1 MSTKLNK
8 KEIEKFSRQIIL
20 KNVGALG
27 QKKIQEAKVLII
39 GMGGLGC
46 PAAEFLTRSGIGR
59 LGLVDHDLVS
69 LSNIHRQTLYSE
81 KDINKSKVKIAK
93 KKLNEINPK
102 TKINIF
108 NYKLNKIK
116 FKKIIKNYQ
125 YIIDGTDNFESK
137 FLINDISSDYKKFLV
152 VGAISKFDGHIF
164 SLDFKN
170 KNNPSLRDFYQEEV
184 VTDDI
189 LNCEYDGILGT
200 VAGIVGTMQANEIL
214 KKILNIGQNLNG
226 FILILDLLNLNI
238 RRVKLKKRKSDF
250 KNKN

>member
-8 KEIEKFSRQIIL
+8 REIEKFSRQIIL
-20 KNVGALG
+20 KNIGALG
-27 QKKIQEAKVLII
+27 QKKIREAKVLII

-46 PAAEFLTRSGIGR
+46 PAAEFLTRSGIGT
-59 LGLVDHDLVS
+59 LGIVDHDRVS
-69 LSNIHRQTLYSE
+69 LSNIHRQTLYTE
-81 KDINKSKVKIAK
+81 KNVNKSKVKIAK

-116 FKKIIKNYQ
+116 FNKIIKNYD

-137 FLINDISSDYKKFLV
+137 FLINDISLDYKKFLV

-164 SLDFKN
+164 SFDFKN
-170 KNNPSLRDFYQEEV
+170 KNSPSLRDFYQEEV
-184 VTDDI
+184 VTDEV

-200 VAGIVGTMQANEIL
+200 VAGIIGTIQANEIL
-214 KKILNIGQNLNG
+214 KKILNIGENLNG
-226 FILILDLLNLNI
+226 FILILDLLNLDI
-238 RRVKLKKRKSDF
+238 RKIKLKKRK
-250 KNKN
+250 

>member
-1 MSTKLNK
+1 MSTKLSK
-8 KEIEKFSRQIIL
+8 IEIEKFSRQIIL
-20 KNVGALG
+20 KNIGALG
-27 QKKIQEAKVLII
+27 QRKIQDAKVLII

-46 PAAEFLTRSGIGR
+46 PAAEFLTRSGIGT
-59 LGLVDHDLVS
+59 LGIVDYDKVS
-69 LSNIHRQTLYSE
+69 LSNIHRQTLYTE

-137 FLINDISSDYKKFLV
+137 FLINDISLGYKKFLV

-164 SLDFKN
+164 SFDFKN

-214 KKILNIGQNLNG
+214 RKILNIGQNLNG

-238 RRVKLKKRKSDF
+238 RRVKLKKRK
-250 KNKN
+250 K

>member
-1 MSTKLNK
+1 MRAKLNK

-27 QKKIQEAKVLII
+27 QRKIRESKVLII

-46 PAAEFLTRSGIGR
+46 PAAEFLIRSGIGTI
-59 LGLVDHDLVS
+59 GLADYDKVG
-69 LSNIHRQTLYSE
+69 LSNIHRQILYSE
-81 KDINKSKVKIAK
+81 KDINKSKVKISK

-102 TKINIF
+102 TRINIF
-108 NYKLNKIK
+108 DYKLDKIK
-116 FKKIIKNYQ
+116 LNKIIKNYN

-137 FLINDISSDYKKFLV
+137 FLINDLSLKYKKFLV
-152 VGAISKFDGHIF
+152 AGAISKFDGHIF
-164 SLDFKN
+164 NFDFKI
-170 KNNPSLRDFYQEEV
+170 KNNPSLRDFYQEEL

-200 VAGIVGTMQANEIL
+200 VAGIVGTIQANETL

-226 FILILDLLNLNI
+226 FILILDLLNLSM
-238 RRVKLKKRKSDF
+238 RRVKLKKRK
-250 KNKN
+250 

>member
-1 MSTKLNK
+1 MSTKLSK
-8 KEIEKFSRQIIL
+8 IEIEKFSRQIIL
-20 KNVGALG
+20 KNIGALG
-27 QKKIQEAKVLII
+27 QRKIQDAKVLII

-46 PAAEFLTRSGIGR
+46 PAAEFLTRSGIGT
-59 LGLVDHDLVS
+59 LGIVDHDRVS
-69 LSNIHRQTLYSE
+69 LSNIHRQTLYTE
-81 KDINKSKVKIAK
+81 KDVNKSKVKIAK
-93 KKLNEINPK
+93 KKLNEINSK

-116 FKKIIKNYQ
+116 FNKIIKNYD
-125 YIIDGTDNFESK
+125 YIVDGTDNFESK
-137 FLINDISSDYKKFLV
+137 FLINDISLDYKKFLV

-164 SLDFKN
+164 SFDFKN

-214 KKILNIGQNLNG
+214 RKILNIGQNLNG

-238 RRVKLKKRKSDF
+238 RRIKLKKRK
-250 KNKN
+250 K

>member
-20 KNVGALG
+20 KNIGTLG
-27 QKKIQEAKVLII
+27 QRKIREAEVLII

-46 PAAEFLTRSGIGR
+46 PVSEFLTRSGVGTIGI
-59 LGLVDHDLVS
+59 VDNDKVA
-69 LSNIHRQTLYSE
+69 LSNIHRQILYTE
-81 KDINKSKVKIAK
+81 KDIGKSKVRIAK
-93 KKLNEINPK
+93 KRLNKINPK

-108 NYKLNKIK
+108 NYRLNKVR
-116 FKKIIKNYQ
+116 FSKIIKNYD

-137 FLINDISSDYKKFLV
+137 FLINDISLKYKKFLI

-164 SLDFKN
+164 SFDFKN
-170 KNNPSLRDFYQEEV
+170 KSSPSLRDFYQEEV

-200 VAGIVGTMQANEIL
+200 VAGIIGTIQANEIL

-226 FILILDLLNLNI
+226 YILIIDLLHLNL
-238 RRVKLKKRKSDF
+238 RKVKITKRK
-250 KNKN
+250 K

>member
-8 KEIEKFSRQIIL
+8 REIEKFSRQIIL
-20 KNVGALG
+20 KNIGALG
-27 QKKIQEAKVLII
+27 QRKIQDAKVLII

-46 PAAEFLTRSGIGR
+46 PAAEFLTRSGIGT
-59 LGLVDHDLVS
+59 LGIVDHDRVS
-69 LSNIHRQTLYSE
+69 LSNIHRQTLYTE
-81 KDINKSKVKIAK
+81 KDVNKSKVKIAK
-93 KKLNEINPK
+93 KKLNEINSK

-116 FKKIIKNYQ
+116 FNKIIKNYD
-125 YIIDGTDNFESK
+125 YIVDGTDNFESK
-137 FLINDISSDYKKFLV
+137 FLINDISLDYKKFLV

-164 SLDFKN
+164 SFDFKN

-214 KKILNIGQNLNG
+214 RKILNIGQNLNG
-226 FILILDLLNLNI
+226 FILILDLLSLHM
-238 RRVKLKKRKSDF
+238 RKLKLEKRKEWS
-250 KNKN
+250 

>member
-1 MSTKLNK
+1 MSTKLSK
-8 KEIEKFSRQIIL
+8 IEIEKFSRQIIL
-20 KNVGALG
+20 KNIGALG
-27 QKKIQEAKVLII
+27 QRKIQDAKVLII

-46 PAAEFLTRSGIGR
+46 PAAEFLTRSGIGT
-59 LGLVDHDLVS
+59 LGIVDYDRVS
-69 LSNIHRQTLYSE
+69 LSNIHRQTLYTE
-81 KDINKSKVKIAK
+81 KDVNKSKVKIAK
-93 KKLNEINPK
+93 KKLNEINSK

-116 FKKIIKNYQ
+116 LNKIIKDYD

-137 FLINDISSDYKKFLV
+137 FLINDISLDYKKFLV

-164 SLDFKN
+164 NFDFKI
-170 KNNPSLRDFYQEEV
+170 KNNPSLRDFYQEEIV
-184 VTDDI
+184 SNDI

-238 RRVKLKKRKSDF
+238 RRVKLKKRK
-250 KNKN
+250 K

>member
-20 KNVGALG
+20 KNIGALG
-27 QKKIQEAKVLII
+27 QRKIQEARVLIV

-46 PAAEFLTRSGIGR
+46 PAAEFLTRSGIGT
-59 LGLVDHDLVS
+59 LGIVDYDRVS
-69 LSNIHRQTLYSE
+69 LSNIHRQTLYTE
-81 KDINKSKVKIAK
+81 RDINKSKVRIAK

-102 TKINIF
+102 TKINTF
-108 NYKLNKIK
+108 NYKLNKIR
-116 FKKIIKNYQ
+116 FNKIIKNYD

-137 FLINDISSDYKKFLV
+137 FLINDLSLSYNKFLV

-164 SLDFKN
+164 SFDFKN

-189 LNCEYDGILGT
+189 LNCEYDGVLGT
-200 VAGIVGTMQANEIL
+200 VAGIVGVIQANEIL
-214 KKILNIGQNLNG
+214 KKILNIGKNLNG

-238 RRVKLKKRKSDF
+238 RRVKLNKRK
-250 KNKN
+250 

>member
-1 MSTKLNK
+1 MSTKLSK
-8 KEIEKFSRQIIL
+8 IEIEKFSRQIIL
-20 KNVGALG
+20 KNIGALG
-27 QKKIQEAKVLII
+27 QRKIQDAKVLII

-46 PAAEFLTRSGIGR
+46 PAAEFLTRSGIGT
-59 LGLVDHDLVS
+59 LGIVDHDRVS
-69 LSNIHRQTLYSE
+69 LSNIHRQTLYTE
-81 KDINKSKVKIAK
+81 KDVNKSKVKIAK
-93 KKLNEINPK
+93 KKLNEINSK

-116 FKKIIKNYQ
+116 FNKIIKNYD
-125 YIIDGTDNFESK
+125 YIVDGTDNFESK
-137 FLINDISSDYKKFLV
+137 FLINDISLNYKKFLV

-164 SLDFKN
+164 SFDFKN

-200 VAGIVGTMQANEIL
+200 VAGVVGTIQANEIL

-238 RRVKLKKRKSDF
+238 RKVKLKKEKSDF

>member
-8 KEIEKFSRQIIL
+8 REIEKFSRQIIL
-20 KNVGALG
+20 KNIGALG
-27 QKKIQEAKVLII
+27 QTKIREAKVLII

-46 PAAEFLTRSGIGR
+46 PAAEFLTRSGIGT
-59 LGLVDHDLVS
+59 LGIVDHDKVS
-69 LSNIHRQTLYSE
+69 LSNIHRQTLYTE
-81 KDINKSKVKIAK
+81 KNVNKSKVKIAK

-116 FKKIIKNYQ
+116 FNKIIKNYD

-137 FLINDISSDYKKFLV
+137 FLINDISLDYKKFLV

-164 SLDFKN
+164 SFDFKN
-170 KNNPSLRDFYQEEV
+170 KNSPSLRDFYQEEV
-184 VTDDI
+184 VTDEI

-200 VAGIVGTMQANEIL
+200 VAGIVGTIQANEIL
-214 KKILNIGQNLNG
+214 KKILNIGENLNG
-226 FILILDLLNLNI
+226 FILILDLLNLDI
-238 RRVKLKKRKSDF
+238 RKIKLKKRK
-250 KNKN
+250 

>member
-8 KEIEKFSRQIIL
+8 REIEKFSRQIIL
-20 KNVGALG
+20 KNIGALG
-27 QKKIQEAKVLII
+27 QRKIREAKVLII

-46 PAAEFLTRSGIGR
+46 PAAEFLTRSGIGT
-59 LGLVDHDLVS
+59 LGIVDHDKVS
-69 LSNIHRQTLYSE
+69 LSNIHRQTLYTE
-81 KDINKSKVKIAK
+81 KNVNKSKVKIAK

-116 FKKIIKNYQ
+116 FNKIIKNYD

-137 FLINDISSDYKKFLV
+137 FLINDISLDYKKFLV

-164 SLDFKN
+164 SFDFKN

-184 VTDDI
+184 ATDDI

-200 VAGIVGTMQANEIL
+200 VAGIVGTIQANEIL
-214 KKILNIGQNLNG
+214 KKILNIGENLNG
-226 FILILDLLNLNI
+226 FILILDLLNLDTVSYTHLTLPTN
-238 RRVKLKKRKSDF
+238 
-250 KNKN
+250 